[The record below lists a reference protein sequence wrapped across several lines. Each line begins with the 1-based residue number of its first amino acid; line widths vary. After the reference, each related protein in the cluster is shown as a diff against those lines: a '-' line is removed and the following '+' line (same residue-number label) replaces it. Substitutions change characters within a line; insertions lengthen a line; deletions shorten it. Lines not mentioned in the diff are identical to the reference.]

1 MNHQLVLQFQGDD
14 DDTLDKVIA
23 LEDRLIEALD
33 GSTAAEVD
41 GHEPGD
47 GVINLVLLAKN
58 AAKVWEKIEPIVE
71 DASDELDMNAVAFR
85 DINAEDFTVLW
96 PVDYEGE
103 FELASS

>member
-14 DDTLDKVIA
+14 AATLEKVIE
-23 LEDRLIEALD
+23 LEDQLIEALD

-58 AAKVWEKIEPIVE
+58 AAKVWEKIEPMIE
-71 DASDELDMNAVAFR
+71 EAASDDLEISAVAFR
-85 DINAEDFTVLW
+85 PLNGDEFTVLW
-96 PVDYEGE
+96 PTDFEGE
-103 FELASS
+103 FEMG

>member
-14 DDTLDKVIA
+14 EDTLDKVIA
-23 LEDRLIEALD
+23 LEGRLIEAFD

-41 GHEPGD
+41 GHEPGE
-47 GVINLVLLAKN
+47 GVINLILLAKN

-71 DASDELDMNAVAFR
+71 GASDELDINAVAFR
-85 DINAEDFTVLW
+85 PLDADEFTVLW

-103 FELASS
+103 FELA